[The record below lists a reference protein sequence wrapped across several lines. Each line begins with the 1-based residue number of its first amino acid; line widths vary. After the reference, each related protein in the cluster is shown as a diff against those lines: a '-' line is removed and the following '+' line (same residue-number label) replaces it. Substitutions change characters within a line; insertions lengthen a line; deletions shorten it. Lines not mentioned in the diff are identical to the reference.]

1 MELSRTFDIFADYFQ
16 FILMDEGCDDDFGSV
31 WTEEALERMLAVG
44 ETSVCPGTLR
54 NVNVP
59 VEIHVHGAEPS
70 VDPTG
75 YDHAVLA
82 SLQVPSGR
90 LVVMGCTDHL
100 PEAPRVELKAGSYQL
115 LYLATGVESIT
126 YESDPAD
133 DRYIVH
139 LWHGSPREP
148 VLLRH
153 WRPRA

>member
-16 FILMDEGCDDDFGSV
+16 FVLMDEGCDDDFGSV
-31 WTEEALERMLAVG
+31 WTEEALARMFAVG
-44 ETSVCPGTLR
+44 KTSVCPGTLR

-59 VEIHVHGAEPS
+59 VEIHVHEAEPS
-70 VDPTG
+70 IDLTG

-90 LVVMGCTDHL
+90 IVVMGCTDYL
-100 PEAPRVELKAGSYQL
+100 PEASRIELTPGSYQL
-115 LYLATGVESIT
+115 LYLAAGVESINH
-126 YESDPAD
+126 ESDPAD

-139 LWHGSPREP
+139 LWPGLPREP

-153 WRPRA
+153 WRPSA